1 MLAGKSFK
9 KHFSRQDFLDYIF
22 LSLGFSLLLIGLVQ
36 YFGWGKK
43 ETPSLTVIRNDS
55 EEASSIWVD
64 ISGAVEKPGVYQ
76 LPSNSRLNDLLV
88 ACGGPTRWASYS
100 FVDRQL
106 NRARFLEDG
115 EKIYIPYVGEEGEEK
130 EKGGDVLA
138 RGEKVNIN
146 TASAAELQSLPGIG
160 PSFASRII
168 SYRQD
173 HQGFDNIEEIKN
185 VAGIGEKTFLKIKD
199 LIVVE

>member
-1 MLAGKSFK
+1 MFVGKSFK
-9 KHFSRQDFLDYIF
+9 KHFSRQDLLDYIF

-36 YFGWGKK
+36 HFGWDKK
-43 ETPSLTVIRNDS
+43 ETSPLTVIRNDS
-55 EEASSIWVD
+55 EEASTIWVD
-64 ISGAVEKPGVYQ
+64 VGGAVEKPGVYQ
-76 LPSNSRLNDLLV
+76 LPSDSRLNDLLV

-115 EKIYIPYVGEEGEEK
+115 EKIYIPYIGEEGGEK
-130 EKGGDVLA
+130 EEGGDVLA

-146 TASAAELQSLPGIG
+146 TASADKLQSLPGIG
-160 PSFASRII
+160 PSFAARII

-173 HQGFDNIEEIKN
+173 YQGFGSIEEIKN
-185 VAGIGEKTFLKIKD
+185 VAGIGEKTFSKIKD